1 MCLSIDSAD
10 EVDLDLNLIKGRGG
24 SLPREKIE
32 GAIERFV
39 PRLGCTSAVPAI
51 CLSELSGGERV
62 RVLSACGHGF
72 HGACVDDW
80 LAARASCPTFHTGI
94 ARIARRVGSPKLA
107 RRRAGMARQIAS
119 SDNTESVGTE
129 F

>member
-80 LAARASCPTFHTGI
+80 LAARVLPHLPHGNRSYSEAGGLAK
-94 ARIARRVGSPKLA
+94 AREATCWYGEADCEL
-107 RRRAGMARQIAS
+107 G
-119 SDNTESVGTE
+119 
-129 F
+129 